1 MPGCRSRPEQPC
13 ARTERGRS
21 GTRASAGSSR
31 SRAAL
36 RPPASRNVFRVSSL
50 ALVRQRHAR
59 GAALAAVCAIL
70 FLTFLDNTIVSVAL
84 ADIQTSLSTSV
95 SGLQWIVDGYMLV
108 FAALM
113 LTGGTLGDLFGR
125 KKVMLAGVAV
135 FCAGSVVAA
144 VAPSTNIL
152 IAGRVVM
159 GLGAAASEPG
169 TLSLIRHIYP
179 ERRERAR
186 ALGVWAAVSGLGL
199 ALGPVIGG
207 VLADG
212 PGWRSIFW
220 FGLGFGAVAFAVA
233 AVTVPESKDPEGRKL
248 DVPGLVTGACAI
260 SAVTFAVIGGE
271 NRGYGTWWIDGLFVL
286 GAVLVVAFVAIE
298 RRSRDPVVKLEFF
311 RNPTFSAA
319 NVVAFAT
326 NLSVFSVFFFTA
338 LYLQLISNFTG
349 NQIALVFTSLA
360 VAMIVAG
367 LAAGRWTAR
376 VGPKVPMVVGCALA
390 GVGLLLVDRQLTATT
405 SISALTWPLAIAGV
419 GFGIALVTMTASVLA
434 IVPPEQ
440 SGMAASTVNTS
451 RELGGV
457 FGVAVLG
464 AVVNAQLTS
473 GLDEKLVRLHIP
485 LLYRNVVI
493 QFVTTGGNVTDAENS
508 PGVKGHE
515 KLIAKVLVAAEDS
528 AGHGVHLALQIAA
541 GIVLAAAVVAAFA
554 ARHRVPRVEEVEV

>member
-1 MPGCRSRPEQPC
+1 
-13 ARTERGRS
+13 
-21 GTRASAGSSR
+21 
-31 SRAAL
+31 
-36 RPPASRNVFRVSSL
+36 VSPL
-50 ALVRQRHAR
+50 ALFRQRHAR
-59 GAALAAVCAIL
+59 EAALAALCAIL
-70 FLTFLDNTIVSVAL
+70 FLTFLDNTIVSVVL
-84 ADIQTSLSTSV
+84 ADIQSSLSTSV
-95 SGLQWIVDGYMLV
+95 TGLQWIVDGYMLA

-113 LTGGTLGDLFGR
+113 LSGGTLGDLFGR

-135 FCAGSVVAA
+135 FCAGSIVAA
-144 VAPSTNIL
+144 VATSTGIL
-152 IAGRVVM
+152 IAGRLVM

-179 ERRERAR
+179 ERQERAR
-186 ALGVWAAVSGLGL
+186 ALGVWAAVSGLAL

-220 FGLGFGAVAFAVA
+220 FGLGFGAAAFAVA
-233 AVTVPESKDPEGRKL
+233 AVTLTESKDPEGRKL

-260 SAVTFAVIGGE
+260 TAVTFAVIGGE

-286 GAVLVVAFVAIE
+286 AAVLVVAFVLIE
-298 RRSRDPVVKLEFF
+298 QRVPDPVLRLEFL
-311 RNPTFSAA
+311 RNPTFAAA

-338 LYLQLISNFTG
+338 LYLQLISNFSG

-367 LAAGRWTAR
+367 VAAGRWTAR
-376 VGPKVPMVVGCALA
+376 LGPKVPMVVGCGLA
-390 GVGLLLVDRQLTATT
+390 GLGLLLVDRQLTVTT
-405 SISALTWPLAIAGV
+405 SIGDLTWPLAIAGV

-464 AVVNAQLTS
+464 AVVNAQLTT
-473 GLDEKLVRLHIP
+473 GLNEKLVRLRIP

-493 QFVTTGGNVTDAENS
+493 EFVTTGGNITNAESS

-528 AGHGVHLALQIAA
+528 AGHGVHLALRIAA
-541 GIVLAAAVVAAFA
+541 VIVLAAAVVAAFA
-554 ARHRVPRVEEVEV
+554 ARHRVSRVGEVEL

>member
-1 MPGCRSRPEQPC
+1 
-13 ARTERGRS
+13 
-21 GTRASAGSSR
+21 
-31 SRAAL
+31 
-36 RPPASRNVFRVSSL
+36 VSSV
-50 ALVRQRHAR
+50 ALFRQRHAR
-59 GAALAAVCAIL
+59 EAALAAVCAIL

-84 ADIQTSLSTSV
+84 ADIQTSLSSSV
-95 SGLQWIVDGYMLV
+95 TGLQWIVDGYMLA

-125 KKVMLAGVAV
+125 KKVMLAGVV
-135 FCAGSVVAA
+135 IFCAGSVVAA
-144 VAPSTNIL
+144 LATSTSIL
-152 IAGRVVM
+152 IAGRLVM

-179 ERRERAR
+179 ERAERAR
-186 ALGVWAAVSGLGL
+186 ALGVWAAVSGLAL

-207 VLADG
+207 VLAAG

-220 FGLGFGAVAFAVA
+220 FGFGFGALSLGVA
-233 AVTVPESKDPEGRKL
+233 AATLTESKNPEGRKL

-260 SAVTFAVIGGE
+260 TAATFAVIGGE
-271 NRGYGTWWIDGLFVL
+271 NRGYETWWIDVLFVL
-286 GAVLVVAFVAIE
+286 AVVLVIAFVAIE
-298 RRSRDPVVKLEFF
+298 RRSPDPVLKLELF
-311 RNPTFSAA
+311 RNPTFTAA

-390 GVGLLLVDRQLTATT
+390 GLGLLLVDRQLTVAT
-405 SISALTWPLAIAGV
+405 SIGALAWPLAIAGV
-419 GFGIALVTMTASVLA
+419 GFGIALVTVTASVLA
-434 IVPPEQ
+434 IVRPEQ

-473 GLDEKLVRLHIP
+473 GLNEKLVKLHIP
-485 LLYRNVVI
+485 LVYRNVVI
-493 QFVTTGGNVTDAENS
+493 QFVTTGGNVTSAENS
-508 PGVKGHE
+508 PGVKGHAR
-515 KLIAKVLVAAEDS
+515 LIARVLLAAEGS

-541 GIVLAAAVVAAFA
+541 GIVLAAGVVAAFA
-554 ARHRVPRVEEVEV
+554 ARHRVRRVEEVEI